1 MYWGT
6 KAECS
11 PTLSSSVG
19 EKSGHFAH
27 VPYLGIPKALDY
39 YYVRIGLSMYVKFG
53 LGK

>member
-1 MYWGT
+1 M
-6 KAECS
+6 
-11 PTLSSSVG
+11 LSSSGG
-19 EKSGHFAH
+19 EKNGHFDH